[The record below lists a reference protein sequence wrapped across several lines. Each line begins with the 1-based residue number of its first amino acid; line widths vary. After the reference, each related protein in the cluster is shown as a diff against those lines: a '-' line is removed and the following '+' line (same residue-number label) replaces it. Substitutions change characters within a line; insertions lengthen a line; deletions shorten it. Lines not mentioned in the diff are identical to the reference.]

1 VIEVGGEQNATS
13 WHNWGLLELTW
24 VSLQVIVLLLRLLE
38 ELEPILEG
46 IYLDTVDQ
54 HAKY

>member
-1 VIEVGGEQNATS
+1 
-13 WHNWGLLELTW
+13 
-24 VSLQVIVLLLRLLE
+24 LQVIVLLLRLLE